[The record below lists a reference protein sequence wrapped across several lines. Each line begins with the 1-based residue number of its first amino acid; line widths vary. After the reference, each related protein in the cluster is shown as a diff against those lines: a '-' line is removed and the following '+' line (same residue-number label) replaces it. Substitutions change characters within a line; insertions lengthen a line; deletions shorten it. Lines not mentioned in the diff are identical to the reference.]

1 MTRDTYLC
9 VFPPINCAGALQVA
23 RTIYTINLTICDY
36 ASGNDLQ
43 SAAGMEERSRRV
55 GVGLCMHLSIVA
67 TPDGE
72 VCFTPVFTL
81 RSATPHTHLHSS
93 QGLSLSLLLT
103 EAFLIN
109 YSPLAASTTA
119 LDLPIAC
126 NIFPIFAQFSLGF

>member
-1 MTRDTYLC
+1 MSHVTRDTYLC

-72 VCFTPVFTL
+72 VCFTPVFTM
-81 RSATPHTHLHSS
+81 RSVTHTTHICTLVR
-93 QGLSLSLLLT
+93 
-103 EAFLIN
+103 AI
-109 YSPLAASTTA
+109 PITA
-119 LDLPIAC
+119 VNRGVSDKL
-126 NIFPIFAQFSLGF
+126 